1 MWWSKAYKNSK
12 SEKRKAVN
20 NMGETVIAGM
30 TIPLAWSDIEA
41 LQMHWKYV
49 LAVLFVGFIGL
60 LTQKVLLGVARK
72 IVGQSE
78 AEWDDDLIDVVG
90 TRILLTALVSAVQ
103 LVLSWLHPDVAR
115 ESVVYINAIMI
126 LLAASALSATVKI
139 VLRSVLEAFQNR
151 KAVVV
156 EGSNPLII
164 FLVRG
169 MVWAGAVFLIADE
182 LNLDL
187 SGILASLAVFSII
200 IGLAVQHTL
209 GNIMNSFM
217 LSLDRPFDTGDR
229 ILVDDVEGTVVSMG
243 MLSTKLL
250 TLEEELVIIPNN
262 SLVNSTIRNFSRG
275 GGDNSPKRVVLT
287 VDVGVD
293 YDEDSSHVKH
303 TLIRVAEDCEHVLL
317 EPKPVVQLTNLGDF
331 SKDYRLYVWLSSA
344 ADRRIARDQLLS
356 EIDVEFKAESI
367 SIPYPIA
374 VELES
379 KEAIASDAMKR
390 KQAKQHAAKAKMNL
404 IDRRLDRQRRAI
416 REEILTLEERLEQR
430 IPSKERKTLTDE
442 VERLESMLASLDLD

>member
-1 MWWSKAYKNSK
+1 
-12 SEKRKAVN
+12 
-20 NMGETVIAGM
+20 MGETNIFGA
-30 TIPLAWSDIEA
+30 TITISWEDIDGLE
-41 LQMHWKYV
+41 MHWKYT
-49 LAVLFVGFIGL
+49 LAVFSVGFVALVVNKII
-60 LTQKVLLGVARK
+60 LGFSRK

-78 AEWDDDLIDVVG
+78 AEWDDALIDVVG
-90 TRILLTALVSAVQ
+90 TRILLTTILATIQ
-103 LVLSWLHPDVAR
+103 LCISWLHPDIAQ
-115 ESVVYINAIMI
+115 ESVVYINTLMI

-139 VLRSVLEAFQNR
+139 VLRSVLDAFQNR

-169 MVWAGAVFLIADE
+169 MIWAAAIFLIADE

-187 SGILASLAVFSII
+187 TGILASLAVFSII
-200 IGLAVQHTL
+200 LGLAVQHTL

-243 MLSTKLL
+243 MLSTNLL
-250 TLEEELVIIPNN
+250 TMEEELVIIPNN

-275 GGDNSPKRVVLT
+275 GGDSTPKRIVLT
-287 VDVGVD
+287 IDVGVD
-293 YDEDSSHVKH
+293 YDEDSAHVKH
-303 TLIRVAEDCEHVLL
+303 TMIRVAEDCEYVLKQ
-317 EPKPVVQLTNLGDF
+317 PSPMVQFTNLGEF
-331 SKDYRLYVWLSSA
+331 SKDYRLYVWLASE

-367 SIPYPIA
+367 LIPYPVA
-374 VELES
+374 VEMDS
-379 KEAIASDAMKR
+379 KESISSDAMKR
-390 KQAKQHAAKAKMNL
+390 KEAKQHAAKAKMNL

-416 REEILTLEERLEQR
+416 REEIMTLEQRLEER
-430 IPSKERKTLTDE
+430 IPSRERKTLTEE
-442 VERLESMLASLDLD
+442 VERLEGLLSNLDMD

>member
-1 MWWSKAYKNSK
+1 
-12 SEKRKAVN
+12 
-20 NMGETVIAGM
+20 MGETVIGGV

-41 LQMHWKYV
+41 LEMHWKYV
-49 LAVLFVGFIGL
+49 LAVLFVAVVGL
-60 LTQKVLLGVARK
+60 ITSKVILGIARK

-90 TRILLTALVSAVQ
+90 TRILLTALISAVQ
-103 LVLSWLHPDVAR
+103 VVLSWLHPDIAQ
-115 ESVVYINAIMI
+115 ESIVYINAVMI

-169 MVWAGAVFLIADE
+169 MVWVAAIFLIADE

-200 IGLAVQHTL
+200 LGLAVQHTL

-275 GGDNSPKRVVLT
+275 GGDNTPKRIVLT

-293 YDEDSSHVKH
+293 YDEESSHVKH
-303 TLIRVAEDCEHVLL
+303 TLIRVAQDCEHVLQ
-317 EPKPVVQLTNLGDF
+317 EPTPTVQLVNLGEF
-331 SKDYRLYVWLSSA
+331 SKDYRLFVWLASA
-344 ADRRIARDQLLS
+344 ADRRVARDQLLS

-367 SIPYPIA
+367 IIPYPVS

-379 KEAIASDAMKR
+379 KEPISSDAMKR

-416 REEILTLEERLEQR
+416 REEILTLEERLEER
-430 IPSKERKTLTDE
+430 IPSKERKTLTEE
-442 VERLESMLASLDLD
+442 VERLEAMLSSLDMD

>member
-1 MWWSKAYKNSK
+1 MID
-12 SEKRKAVN
+12 
-20 NMGETVIAGM
+20 MGETVIAGVA
-30 TIPLAWSDIEA
+30 IPLDWSDIEA
-41 LQMHWKYV
+41 LEMHWKYA
-49 LAVLFVGFIGL
+49 LAVLFVAFIGL
-60 LTQKVLLGVARK
+60 ATQKILLGFARK

-90 TRILLTALVSAVQ
+90 SRILLTALISAVQ
-103 LVLSWLHPDVAR
+103 VVLSWLHPEVAQD
-115 ESVVYINAIMI
+115 SVVYINAIMI
-126 LLAASALSATVKI
+126 VLAASALSATIKI

-151 KAVVV
+151 KTVVV

-169 MVWAGAVFLIADE
+169 MVWAAAIFLIADE

-200 IGLAVQHTL
+200 LGLAVQHTL

-275 GGDNSPKRVVLT
+275 GGDNTPKRIVLT

-317 EPKPVVQLTNLGDF
+317 EPTPTVQLTNLGEF
-331 SKDYRLYVWLSSA
+331 SKDYRLYVWLASA
-344 ADRRIARDQLLS
+344 ADRRVARDQLLS

-367 SIPYPIA
+367 VIPYPVA
-374 VELES
+374 VELDR
-379 KEAIASDAMKR
+379 KELLSDEAMKQ
-390 KQAKQHAAKAKMNL
+390 KTAKQHASKVKMNL
-404 IDRRLDRQRRAI
+404 IDKRLERQRRTI
-416 REEILTLEERLEQR
+416 REEILTLEARLEER
-430 IPSKERKTLTDE
+430 IPSKERKTLGEE
-442 VERLESMLASLDLD
+442 VERLETMLSNLDLD

>member
-1 MWWSKAYKNSK
+1 
-12 SEKRKAVN
+12 
-20 NMGETVIAGM
+20 MGETVIAGV

-41 LQMHWKYV
+41 LEMHWKYV
-49 LAVLFVGFIGL
+49 LAVFFVAFVGLI
-60 LTQKVLLGVARK
+60 TNKVILGVSRK

-103 LVLSWLHPDVAR
+103 VVLSWLHPDVAQ
-115 ESVVYINAIMI
+115 ESIVYINAVMI

-169 MVWAGAVFLIADE
+169 MVWVAAIFLIADE

-200 IGLAVQHTL
+200 LGLAVQHTL

-275 GGDNSPKRVVLT
+275 GGDNTPKR
-287 VDVGVD
+287 
-293 YDEDSSHVKH
+293 
-303 TLIRVAEDCEHVLL
+303 IVAQTMAGA
-317 EPKPVVQLTNLGDF
+317 PKSCGWR
-331 SKDYRLYVWLSSA
+331 Y
-344 ADRRIARDQLLS
+344 
-356 EIDVEFKAESI
+356 
-367 SIPYPIA
+367 
-374 VELES
+374 
-379 KEAIASDAMKR
+379 
-390 KQAKQHAAKAKMNL
+390 
-404 IDRRLDRQRRAI
+404 
-416 REEILTLEERLEQR
+416 
-430 IPSKERKTLTDE
+430 
-442 VERLESMLASLDLD
+442 SL

>member
-1 MWWSKAYKNSK
+1 MWWSKASKNSK
-12 SEKRKAVN
+12 LEKRKAVN

-60 LTQKVLLGVARK
+60 ITQKVLLGVARK

-169 MVWAGAVFLIADE
+169 LVWAGAIFLIADE

-379 KEAIASDAMKR
+379 KEAISSDAMKR